1 MIHQVFLP
9 EITRKRLTDVVALQ
23 VLLLTYAATRDTL
36 NEASCTTYLDRC
48 ARFRGRGA
56 QIAAWI
62 WRAPSRYEPLGN
74 LRKGLRRISLGGVN
88 ALPVRPSHSCNIL
101 SVILIPIF

>member
-1 MIHQVFLP
+1 MIHQLFLP
-9 EITRKRLTDVVALQ
+9 EITRKRLTDVVDLQ
-23 VLLLTYAATRDTL
+23 VLLLTFAATRDAL

-62 WRAPSRYEPLGN
+62 WRALRRYEPLETFAEGPAAQK
-74 LRKGLRRISLGGVN
+74 LEWSQRITREALANVLCQSL
-88 ALPVRPSHSCNIL
+88 
-101 SVILIPIF
+101 

>member
-36 NEASCTTYLDRC
+36 NEAS
-48 ARFRGRGA
+48 
-56 QIAAWI
+56 
-62 WRAPSRYEPLGN
+62 
-74 LRKGLRRISLGGVN
+74 
-88 ALPVRPSHSCNIL
+88 
-101 SVILIPIF
+101 

>member
-62 WRAPSRYEPLGN
+62 WRAPRRYEPLEKFAEGPAAQK
-74 LRKGLRRISLGGVN
+74 LEWSQRIT
-88 ALPVRPSHSCNIL
+88 
-101 SVILIPIF
+101 

>member
-23 VLLLTYAATRDTL
+23 MLLLAYAATRDTR

-62 WRAPSRYEPLGN
+62 WRAPGRYEPLEKFAQGPPAQK
-74 LRKGLRRISLGGVN
+74 LEWSQRIT
-88 ALPVRPSHSCNIL
+88 
-101 SVILIPIF
+101 